1 MSETNTETDEDRSVQ
16 PRRREKVRPFEI
28 VGFSGVL
35 AVFVAVIVIFVT
47 DDLKLMAISA
57 GIAFIAALMIF
68 ALLAL
73 SIRPSKEDEAARA
86 KLLNTPKGG
95 AH

>member
-1 MSETNTETDEDRSVQ
+1 MSETNTEMDENRSVQ

-28 VGFSGVL
+28 VGFSAVL
-35 AVFVAVIVIFVT
+35 AVFTGVVVIIVT

-57 GIAFIAALMIF
+57 GIAFIAALMMF

-73 SIRPSKEDEAARA
+73 SIRPSKEDEEARA
-86 KLLNTPKGG
+86 KLLNTPKSG